1 MTIDPTPAALDV
13 ELAISQQ
20 RLASHFKPGF
30 LQRKAV
36 VFQFHFDA
44 GAPFHLVI
52 DDADLVLAAGVHLQP
67 VVNLYLDCHA
77 TLWGLIEGQLD
88 GMEAFMN
95 GQYRADGNIV
105 LSQLL
110 LYLFRRKDAALAY
123 EVQD

>member
-1 MTIDPTPAALDV
+1 MNTNPTPAALDA
-13 ELAISQQ
+13 ELRLRQE

-30 LQRKAV
+30 LPRKAA
-36 VFQFHFDA
+36 VFQFHFDD

-52 DDADLVLAAGVHLQP
+52 DGAELALAAGIHPQP
-67 VVNLYLDCHA
+67 VVNLYIDSHVTC
-77 TLWGLIEGQLD
+77 WGLIEGELD

-110 LYLFRRKDAALAY
+110 LYMFRRKDAALAY